1 VNEQAEM
8 EKERQ
13 RKEEEE
19 RRLREEEE
27 MRKQCV
33 ALRALHFLSHQLYS
47 LLCRYYSFTA
57 RVELAG
63 STNPSS
69 RYSLDC
75 LLAHTWAFSDFFVL
89 TELLTLPV

>member
-33 ALRALHFLSHQLYS
+33 ALRA
-47 LLCRYYSFTA
+47 
-57 RVELAG
+57 
-63 STNPSS
+63 
-69 RYSLDC
+69 
-75 LLAHTWAFSDFFVL
+75 FS
-89 TELLTLPV
+89 